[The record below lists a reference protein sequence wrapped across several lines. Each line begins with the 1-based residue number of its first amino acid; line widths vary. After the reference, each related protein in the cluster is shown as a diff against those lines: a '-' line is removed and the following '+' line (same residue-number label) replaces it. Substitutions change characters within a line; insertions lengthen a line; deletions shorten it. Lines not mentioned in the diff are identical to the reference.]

1 MTKKEKQ
8 EFLTEIFETIK
19 ESRYVERYWP
29 MTHDDG
35 IISLY
40 GISVA
45 LKEKYGWEVPKN
57 DGH

>member
-1 MTKKEKQ
+1 
-8 EFLTEIFETIK
+8 
-19 ESRYVERYWP
+19 

-45 LKEKYGWEVPKN
+45 LKEKYNWEEPKH
-57 DGH
+57 D